1 MDVYC
6 QFHCKIS
13 SPAHALIE
21 HLLYF
26 FCLAVRA
33 LYDQFVVDLE
43 YQPGL
48 KTAAFKFCRYR
59 IISRYL

>member
-26 FCLAVRA
+26 FCLAVRPF
-33 LYDQFVVDLE
+33 YYQFVMDLQ
-43 YQPGL
+43 YQP
-48 KTAAFKFCRYR
+48 
-59 IISRYL
+59 